1 LYLRKRCYGL
11 NNKNPFRMTPIDTG
25 EWTILM
31 RFPIHYDGYEAEKSF
46 TDEEMYEIIRIPDK
60 VEEEDDD
67 EED

>member
-1 LYLRKRCYGL
+1 
-11 NNKNPFRMTPIDTG
+11 MTPIDTG

-60 VEEEDDD
+60 VEEEEEDDD